1 MAKLDYEPLASR
13 APRKAAVSR
22 ASICAL
28 LIFLCIPA
36 GIRGAIELSDT
47 PMFSRVL
54 PPPANIMF
62 VLDDSGSMNF
72 EVMVRGGF
80 DGTFNPTNPDARGFC
95 YIFDDLGDNVYK
107 MATQP
112 AFYARSE
119 GRKYWKTQ
127 YHGSNAM
134 YFNPHVAYS
143 PWPSYGNVT
152 FAAAD
157 LNNPRSH
164 PSSTR
169 YTLSLS
175 GTSYTIGA
183 VNVPHARYAL
193 YDPASD
199 KKYLIVL
206 DQASAS
212 KKYYEISTVVSG
224 REEKISALTPI
235 QNLPDGLDS
244 GRGYTE
250 ERQNFA
256 NWFTYHRRR
265 EFTAKNALALIL
277 KNLSDVRVGIYGIN
291 RRIVHPLANVNVR
304 QESTTSDSTG
314 ALLEILYAYTSD
326 GVTPLKS
333 GLKTVGSYL
342 MANTGILAGVSGP
355 KPYGAFEEG
364 GTCQQSFTV
373 ILTDGY
379 YSDVETRHAG
389 NSDGD
394 KGFPYEDKQSDTL
407 ADIAMYYYDTDL
419 RPDLLNQVPQSRFD
433 KAKHQHMATYAVAF
447 GVSGTLD
454 PADYDATFKHK
465 ATGEE
470 IQWTA
475 PTTSYS
481 PKAIDDLWHATVNG
495 RGRFFNA
502 RNPSE
507 LNEAL
512 NQLMEAIAEIRIASS
527 SSVAVNGQY
536 LYAKAGSD
544 TLLYQALYNNRE
556 DEWSGDIMAFS
567 VDSTTGE
574 LRKNDEKSWSAAQ
587 KLEAKQAD
595 ERLIATYNGAGGK
608 PFQESDLTD
617 EQKSALGANPAAM
630 VAYLR
635 GEEVSGYRHRS
646 QKLGDIVNSAPVFA
660 DDVVYAGGNDG
671 MLHAFDAATGE
682 ELFAYVPNLLFAGLK
697 DLADPAY
704 THRFFVDLTPTIKTG
719 DLIGG
724 SSEAPKTLLVGGL
737 RKGGKGY
744 FALDITAA
752 SKANKKITSE
762 AELAKRVLWEFPRA
776 ADPDMGYSF
785 SRPVIVRSNRS
796 PNPWVVIFG
805 NGYNSATEI
814 SALYILEPGDGAII
828 RKIPVGKG
836 PDNGMSSPIAV
847 DVSND
852 GKVDFVYAGD
862 LKGNLW
868 KFDLTATD
876 PAQWD
881 VAFLKTS
888 EPQPLFT
895 ARGPDGSLQPITTKP
910 DVMYHPRQHGYMVCF
925 GTGKY
930 LGDRDPANLETQ
942 SIYGIWDYGDRLY
955 ELRTRKW
962 SVDDDKEF
970 LGEIR
975 RGATPQLSNQWAT
988 VSLLQQ
994 TFSDQEV
1001 TINAEAKAIRLLPDA
1016 KPVWDTDAD
1025 PDDATHQK
1033 PDPSRTKANH
1043 AGYYLDLNP
1052 GERVISDISIRDR
1065 LLLAIGFTPNDD
1077 RCGPG
1082 GSSMFMAINAFT
1094 GGYSGGGVFDI
1105 SGDRKVDDRDLV
1117 SVGGFADKRAPSG
1130 IRFSG
1135 NLQTPTILRLSRSDG
1150 MYLSSSSGE
1159 IPLLHARPAKLG
1171 ISYWMDL
1178 DF

>member
-1 MAKLDYEPLASR
+1 MTAPFHAVPANRTSR
-13 APRKAAVSR
+13 KR
-22 ASICAL
+22 ALFRVAIRAL
-28 LIFLCIPA
+28 LALSLLPS
-36 GIRGAIELSDT
+36 GAWAEIELSDT
-47 PMFSRVL
+47 PMFSRML

-72 EVMVRGGF
+72 DVMVRGGF
-80 DGTFNPTNPDARGFC
+80 DGTFNPTNPDLRGFC
-95 YIFDDLGDNVYK
+95 YIFDNLGDNVY
-107 MATQP
+107 TQGDR
-112 AFYARSE
+112 YAGTE

-127 YHGSNAM
+127 YYGTNAI
-134 YFNPHVAYS
+134 YFNPHVDYS

-164 PSSTR
+164 PSSAR

-193 YDPASD
+193 YDPASNR
-199 KKYLIVL
+199 KYLIVL
-206 DQASAS
+206 DQAAAS
-212 KKYYEISTVVSG
+212 KKYYEIFTVVSG

-235 QNLPDGLDS
+235 QSLPAGLDS

-291 RRIVHPLANVNVR
+291 RRIVQPLANVNVR
-304 QESTTSDSTG
+304 QANTTSDFTA
-314 ALLEILYAYTSD
+314 ALLERLYAYTSN
-326 GVTPLKS
+326 GATPLKS
-333 GLKTVGSYL
+333 GLMTVGSYF
-342 MANTGILAGVSGP
+342 MDNTGILAGVSGP
-355 KPYGAFEEG
+355 RPYGTVEEG
-364 GTCQQSFTV
+364 ASCQQSFTV

-394 KGFPYEDKQSDTL
+394 KGFPYEDRQSDTL

-419 RPDLLNQVPQSRFD
+419 RPGLPNQVPRSRFD
-433 KAKHQHMATYAVAF
+433 TARHQHMATYAVAF
-447 GVSGTLD
+447 GVNGTLD
-454 PADYDATFKHK
+454 PADYDAAFKHRG
-465 ATGEE
+465 TGAE

-502 RNPSE
+502 RNPTE
-507 LNEAL
+507 LNDAL
-512 NQLMEAIAEIRIASS
+512 SQLMEAIAEIRIASS
-527 SSVAVNGQY
+527 SSVAVNGHY
-536 LYAKAGSD
+536 LYAKAGAG
-544 TLLYQALYNNRE
+544 TLLYQALYNNHG
-556 DEWSGDIMAFS
+556 DEWTGDIIAFL
-567 VDSTTGE
+567 VDSTTGV
-574 LRKNDEKSWSAAQ
+574 LRINYEKSWSAAQ
-587 KLEAKQAD
+587 MLEAKQPD
-595 ERLIATYNGAGGK
+595 ERLIATYNGAVGI

-617 EQKSALGANPAAM
+617 EQKSALGANPEAM
-630 VAYLR
+630 MAYLR
-635 GEEVSGYRHRS
+635 GEEVSGYRYRS

-704 THRFFVDLTPTIKTG
+704 SHRFFVDLTPTIKTG

-724 SSEAPKTLLVGGL
+724 SLEAPRTLLVGGL

-744 FALDITAA
+744 FALDITRA
-752 SKANKKITSE
+752 KGQLTSE
-762 AELAKRVLWEFPRA
+762 TELARRVLWEFPQGN
-776 ADPDMGYSF
+776 DPDMGYSF
-785 SRPVIVRSNRS
+785 SRPVIVRSNRT

-805 NGYNSATEI
+805 NGYNSATEV
-814 SALYILEPGDGAII
+814 SALYIVEPGNGSII
-828 RKIPVGKG
+828 RKIPAGRG

-852 GKVDFVYAGD
+852 GKVDFVYSGD

-868 KFDLTATD
+868 KFDLTDTD

-881 VAFLKTS
+881 VAFLKTP

-925 GTGKY
+925 GTGQY
-930 LGDRDPANLETQ
+930 LGDRDPASLETQ
-942 SIYGIWDYGDRLY
+942 SIYGIWDYGDRVY
-955 ELRTRKW
+955 DLRARKW
-962 SVDDDKEF
+962 SDDDPNEF
-970 LGEIR
+970 LGEYR
-975 RGATPQLSNQWAT
+975 RGATPQLSNQSAT

-994 TFSDQEV
+994 ALSDREI
-1001 TINAEAKAIRLLPDA
+1001 TINSEETVVRLLSDA

-1025 PDDATHQK
+1025 QDNATRQK
-1033 PDPSRTKANH
+1033 PDPSRTKLNH

-1052 GERVISDISIRDR
+1052 GERVISDVAIRDR
-1065 LLLAIGFTPNDD
+1065 LLLAIGFTPNYD
-1077 RCGPG
+1077 RCEPG
-1082 GSSMFMAINAFT
+1082 GNSMFMAINAFT
-1094 GGYSGGGVFDI
+1094 GGYAGGGVFDI
-1105 SGDRKVDDRDLV
+1105 SGDRRVDDRDLV
-1117 SVGGFADKRAPSG
+1117 SASGFADKRAPSG

-1135 NLQTPTILRLSRSDG
+1135 NLQTPAILRLSGSDG

-1171 ISYWMDL
+1171 IAYWMDL